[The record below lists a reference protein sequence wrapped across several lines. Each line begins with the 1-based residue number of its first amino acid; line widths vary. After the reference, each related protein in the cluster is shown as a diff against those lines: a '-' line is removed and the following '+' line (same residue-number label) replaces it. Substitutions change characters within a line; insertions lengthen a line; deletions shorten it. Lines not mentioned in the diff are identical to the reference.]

1 MPLSKLIMC
10 GVLLGAVAWGN
21 AAAAEIPT
29 GNSDGWHTWQVDE
42 PGASTEMCC
51 FSWNKGNG
59 SRSGCSLD
67 GKSVGF
73 TDSGDCAAAPG
84 TVQVYVKFEGGIPG
98 DIRVLSSNCP
108 VSSES
113 EIADHGLVS
122 ASDSLSWFRE
132 IIEDKDQT
140 SDVREGALFGLV
152 QSGGDAAYAYLD
164 RLLSR
169 R

>member
-1 MPLSKLIMC
+1 MRLAKLITY
-10 GVLLGAVAWGN
+10 GVLLGAVVSSN
-21 AAAAEIPT
+21 ATADIVPRK
-29 GNSDGWHTWQVDE
+29 SDGWHTWQVDE
-42 PGASTEMCC
+42 TGVATEMCC
-51 FSWNKGNG
+51 FSWRKGNG

-73 TDSGDCAAAPG
+73 TDSGNCAAAPG
-84 TVQVYVKFEGGIPG
+84 TVQVYVKFEGGIPR

-113 EIADHGLVS
+113 EITDHGLVS
-122 ASDSLSWFRE
+122 ASDSLGWFRE
-132 IIEDKDQT
+132 IIEDEDQ
-140 SDVREGALFGLV
+140 SRDVREEALFGLV

-164 RLLSR
+164 QLLSR